1 MNVELTGTIVQIL
14 PYEGGTSTAGK
25 EWRKVVFILEMQD
38 QYPRKVAIS
47 LLNDNID
54 KFPLQ
59 VGAVVTANLDI
70 ESREW
75 NGKWYTEVRAWQVIY
90 PQAQPVA
97 PAPQP
102 TTQAYTQQ
110 AYTQQAYTQQV
121 ATPAPAHPQAA
132 EDLPF

>member
-1 MNVELTGTIVQIL
+1 MNVELTGRITQIL
-14 PYEGGTSTAGK
+14 PLEQGLSKAGNA
-25 EWRKVVFILEMQD
+25 WRKQVFILETQD

-75 NGKWYTEVRAWQVIY
+75 GSKWYTEVRAWQVTY
-90 PQAQPVA
+90 PQAKPVA
-97 PAPQP
+97 QA
-102 TTQAYTQQ
+102 TQAYTQP
-110 AYTQQAYTQQV
+110 V
-121 ATPAPAHPQAA
+121 ATPAPAPAQPQAA

>member
-14 PYEGGTSTAGK
+14 PYEGGTSKAGK
-25 EWRKVVFILEMQD
+25 EWRKVVFILETQG

-54 KFPLQ
+54 KYAIQ
-59 VGAVVTANLDI
+59 VGKVVTANLEI

-75 NGKWYTEVRAWQVIY
+75 TGKWYTEVKAWQITY
-90 PQAQPVA
+90 PQGKPVA
-97 PAPQP
+97 PAQQP
-102 TTQAYTQQ
+102 TTQAHTQQ
-110 AYTQQAYTQQV
+110 AYTQPV
-121 ATPAPAHPQAA
+121 AAPAPTQPQAA

>member
-1 MNVELTGTIVQIL
+1 MNVELTGTIVQML
-14 PYEGGTSTAGK
+14 PYEGGTSKAGK
-25 EWRKVVFILEMQD
+25 EWRKVVFILETQD

-54 KFPLQ
+54 KYAIQ
-59 VGAVVTANLDI
+59 VGMVVTANIEI

-75 NGKWYTEVRAWQVIY
+75 NAKWYTEVKAWQITL

-97 PAPQP
+97 THVATSTQP
-102 TTQAYTQQ
+102 VATHAQP
-110 AYTQQAYTQQV
+110 V
-121 ATPAPAHPQAA
+121 ATPAPAPAQPQAA

>member
-14 PYEGGTSTAGK
+14 PYEGGTSKAGK
-25 EWRKVVFILEMQD
+25 EWRKVVFILETQD

-54 KFPLQ
+54 KYTIQ
-59 VGAVVTANLDI
+59 VGTAVTANLEI

-75 NGKWYTEVRAWQVIY
+75 NGKWYTEVRAWQVTY

-97 PAPQP
+97 QATQP

-110 AYTQQAYTQQV
+110 AYTQQV
-121 ATPAPAHPQAA
+121 AIPAPAQPQAA

>member
-1 MNVELTGTIVQIL
+1 MNVELTGTIVQML
-14 PYEGGTSTAGK
+14 PYESGTSKAGK
-25 EWRKVVFILEMQD
+25 EWRKQVFILETQE

-59 VGAVVTANLDI
+59 AGKVVTANLDI

-75 NGKWYTEVRAWQVIY
+75 NGKWFTEVRAWQVTY

-97 PAPQP
+97 
-102 TTQAYTQQ
+102 
-110 AYTQQAYTQQV
+110 
-121 ATPAPAHPQAA
+121 TPAPAPAQPQAA

>member
-1 MNVELTGTIVQIL
+1 MNVELTGRIALIL
-14 PYEGGTSTAGK
+14 PLEQGVSKAGNS
-25 EWRKVVFILEMQD
+25 WRKQVFILETQG

-54 KFPLQ
+54 KYAIQ
-59 VGAVVTANLDI
+59 VGKVVTANLEI

-75 NGKWYTEVRAWQVIY
+75 NGKWFTEVRAWQVTS

-110 AYTQQAYTQQV
+110 V
-121 ATPAPAHPQAA
+121 ATPAPAQPQAA

>member
-1 MNVELTGTIVQIL
+1 MNVELTGRITQIL
-14 PYEGGTSTAGK
+14 PLEQGVSKAGNA
-25 EWRKVVFILEMQD
+25 WRKQVFILETQE

-54 KFPLQ
+54 KYAIQ
-59 VGAVVTANLDI
+59 VGKVVTANLDI

-75 NGKWYTEVRAWQVIY
+75 NGKWFTEVRAWQVTY
-90 PQAQPVA
+90 PQGQPVA
-97 PAPQP
+97 QAPQP
-102 TTQAYTQQ
+102 TTQ

-121 ATPAPAHPQAA
+121 ATPAPAQPQAA

>member
-1 MNVELTGTIVQIL
+1 MNVELTGRITLIL
-14 PYEGGTSTAGK
+14 PLEQGVSKAGNT
-25 EWRKVVFILEMQD
+25 WRKQVFILETQD
-38 QYPRKVAIS
+38 QYPRRVAIS
-47 LLNDNID
+47 LLNENID

-59 VGAVVTANLDI
+59 AGKVVTANLDI

-75 NGKWYTEVRAWQVIY
+75 NGKWYTEVRAWQVTY

-97 PAPQP
+97 QATQP
-102 TTQAYTQQ
+102 TTQ

-121 ATPAPAHPQAA
+121 ATPAPAQPQAA

>member
-1 MNVELTGTIVQIL
+1 MNVELTGTIVQKL
-14 PYEGGTSTAGK
+14 PYEGGTSKAGK
-25 EWRKVVFILEMQD
+25 EWRKVVFILETQE

-54 KFPLQ
+54 KIPVQ
-59 VGAVVTANLDI
+59 VGAVVTASLDI

-75 NGKWYTEVRAWQVIY
+75 NGKWFTEVRAWQVTY

-97 PAPQP
+97 QAPQP
-102 TTQAYTQQ
+102 TTQAY
-110 AYTQQAYTQQV
+110 AQQAYTQQV
-121 ATPAPAHPQAA
+121 ATPAPAQPQAA

>member
-1 MNVELTGTIVQIL
+1 MNVELTGTIVQML
-14 PYEGGTSTAGK
+14 PYESGTSKAGK
-25 EWRKVVFILEMQD
+25 EWRKQVFILETQD

-54 KFPLQ
+54 KYVIQ
-59 VGAVVTANLDI
+59 VGKVVTANLEI

-75 NGKWYTEVRAWQVIY
+75 NGKWYTEVRAWQVTY
-90 PQAQPVA
+90 PQAQPIA

-110 AYTQQAYTQQV
+110 AYTQPV
-121 ATPAPAHPQAA
+121 ATPAPAPAQPQAA

>member
-14 PYEGGTSTAGK
+14 PYEGGTSKAGK
-25 EWRKVVFILEMQD
+25 EWRKVVFILETQE

-54 KFPLQ
+54 KYAIQ
-59 VGAVVTANLDI
+59 VGTVVTANLEI

-75 NGKWYTEVRAWQVIY
+75 NGKWYTEVRAWQVTH
-90 PQAQPVA
+90 PQAKPVA

-110 AYTQQAYTQQV
+110 V
-121 ATPAPAHPQAA
+121 ATPAPAQPQAA

>member
-14 PYEGGTSTAGK
+14 PYEGGTSKAGK
-25 EWRKVVFILEMQD
+25 EWRKVVFILETQE

-54 KFPLQ
+54 KYAIQ
-59 VGAVVTANLDI
+59 VGKVVTANLEI

-75 NGKWYTEVRAWQVIY
+75 GGKWYTEVRAWQVTS
-90 PQAQPVA
+90 PQGQPVA

-110 AYTQQAYTQQV
+110 AYTQQV
-121 ATPAPAHPQAA
+121 ATPAPAQPQAA

>member
-1 MNVELTGTIVQIL
+1 MNVELTGRITQIL
-14 PYEGGTSTAGK
+14 PLEQGVSKAGNS
-25 EWRKVVFILEMQD
+25 WRKQVFILETQG

-54 KFPLQ
+54 KYAIQ
-59 VGAVVTANLDI
+59 VGKVVTANLEI

-75 NGKWYTEVRAWQVIY
+75 TGKWYTEVKAWQITY
-90 PQAQPVA
+90 PQGKPVA

-110 AYTQQAYTQQV
+110 V
-121 ATPAPAHPQAA
+121 ATPAPAQPQAA

>member
-1 MNVELTGTIVQIL
+1 MNVELTGCIAQIL
-14 PYEGGTSTAGK
+14 PLEQGVSKAGNT
-25 EWRKVVFILEMQD
+25 WRKQVFILETQD

-54 KFPLQ
+54 KYVIQ
-59 VGAVVTANLDI
+59 VGTVVTANLDI

-75 NGKWYTEVRAWQVIY
+75 SGKWYTEVRAWQVTY

-97 PAPQP
+97 QATQP

-110 AYTQQAYTQQV
+110 AYTQPV
-121 ATPAPAHPQAA
+121 ATPAPAPAQPQAA

>member
-1 MNVELTGTIVQIL
+1 MNVELTGRITQIL
-14 PYEGGTSTAGK
+14 PLEQGLSKAGNA
-25 EWRKVVFILEMQD
+25 WRKQVFILETQD

-75 NGKWYTEVRAWQVIY
+75 GGKWYTEVRAWQVTN
-90 PQAQPVA
+90 PQAKPVA
-97 PAPQP
+97 QATQP
-102 TTQAYTQQ
+102 TTQ

-121 ATPAPAHPQAA
+121 ATPAPAQPQAA

>member
-1 MNVELTGTIVQIL
+1 MNLELTGTIVQML
-14 PYEGGTSTAGK
+14 PYESGTSKAGK
-25 EWRKVVFILEMQD
+25 EWRKVVFILETQD

-54 KFPLQ
+54 KYAIQ
-59 VGAVVTANLDI
+59 VGMVVTAHIEI

-75 NGKWYTEVRAWQVIY
+75 NAKWYTEVKAWQITY
-90 PQAQPVA
+90 PQGKPVA
-97 PAPQP
+97 QATQP
-102 TTQAYTQQ
+102 TTQ

-121 ATPAPAHPQAA
+121 ATPAPAQPQAA

>member
-1 MNVELTGTIVQIL
+1 MNVELTGRIAQIL
-14 PYEGGTSTAGK
+14 PLEQGVSKAGNS
-25 EWRKVVFILEMQD
+25 WRKQVFILETQD

-54 KFPLQ
+54 KYAIQ
-59 VGAVVTANLDI
+59 VGMVVTANIEI

-75 NGKWYTEVRAWQVIY
+75 NGKWFTEVRAWQVTY

-97 PAPQP
+97 QATQP
-102 TTQAYTQQ
+102 MTQAYTQP
-110 AYTQQAYTQQV
+110 V
-121 ATPAPAHPQAA
+121 ATPAPAPAQPQAA

>member
-1 MNVELTGTIVQIL
+1 MNVELTGRIAQIF
-14 PYEGGTSTAGK
+14 PIEQGVSKAGNA
-25 EWRKVVFILEMQD
+25 WRKQVFILETQE

-75 NGKWYTEVRAWQVIY
+75 NGKWFTEVRAWQVTY

-97 PAPQP
+97 QATQP

-110 AYTQQAYTQQV
+110 AYTQPV
-121 ATPAPAHPQAA
+121 ATPAPAPAQPQAA

>member
-1 MNVELTGTIVQIL
+1 MNVELTGRITQIL
-14 PYEGGTSTAGK
+14 PLEQGVSKAGNS
-25 EWRKVVFILEMQD
+25 WRKQVFILETQD

-75 NGKWYTEVRAWQVIY
+75 GSKWYTEVRAWQVTN
-90 PQAQPVA
+90 PQAKPVA
-97 PAPQP
+97 QAPQP
-102 TTQAYTQQ
+102 TAQAYTQQ
-110 AYTQQAYTQQV
+110 AYTQPV
-121 ATPAPAHPQAA
+121 ATPAPAPAQPQAA